1 MRWFEHLK
9 TQIQWF
15 QAQIVV
21 FSLQMVYMPQVCAYT
36 SHVEPLVTRPYLYL
50 PAYDTSEIWQLHQ
63 LVGWSQQKSQE
74 FEVFEFFV
82 HPKISWVFPQGLPE
96 ATLHFPMVGEQS

>member
-1 MRWFEHLK
+1 MTWFEN
-9 TQIQWF
+9 TDS
-15 QAQIVV
+15 VV
-21 FSLQMVYMPQVCAYT
+21 SSDVYICHKSVHTYT

-50 PAYDTSEIWQLHQ
+50 PAYDTSEIWQLQQ

-82 HPKISWVFPQGLPE
+82 HPKISWGFSTG
-96 ATLHFPMVGEQS
+96 TS